1 MVMYATKLTRRKL
14 VVGLLAVCAMVVGAG
29 PARPYLCGKDTRW
42 EALGFMVMYATKLTR
57 RKLVVGLLA
66 VCAMVVGAGCW
77 LLGGEADTA
86 STAAEVSISCK
97 LKTNDDRV
105 AFLRGYGWEVDEN
118 PVSEQDVRIPD
129 TFDAAYQ
136 SYNELQKTQGP
147 DTFDAAYQS
156 YNELQKTQGLDLTH
170 YQGRKC
176 QLYVY
181 QVRNDPSGETGV
193 TANLVLY
200 RDNLIA
206 ADICS
211 EDADGFVRA
220 VTDQLYVYQV
230 RNDPSGETG
239 VTANLVLYR
248 DNLIAADIC
257 SEDADGFVRAVTD
270 RSASDQTQTPSEGE

>member
-1 MVMYATKLTRRKL
+1 
-14 VVGLLAVCAMVVGAG
+14 
-29 PARPYLCGKDTRW
+29 
-42 EALGFMVMYATKLTR
+42 MVMYATKLTR

-118 PVSEQDVRIPD
+118 PASEQDVRIPD

-136 SYNELQKTQGP
+136 SYNELQKTQG
-147 DTFDAAYQS
+147 
-156 YNELQKTQGLDLTH
+156 LDLTR

-220 VTDQLYVYQV
+220 VTD
-230 RNDPSGETG
+230 
-239 VTANLVLYR
+239 
-248 DNLIAADIC
+248 
-257 SEDADGFVRAVTD
+257 
-270 RSASDQTQTPSEGE
+270 RSAGDQTQTPSEGE